1 MGDWDSTIS
10 ISAVSCQHSAC
21 NLSLVPTIIDMY
33 YLVSWGHILDSLFF
47 DWAKTSAVAKLNQ
60 MKKEKWSVTKNKEE
74 DSHCRKAA
82 VLQLNILLYN
92 SRLQI
97 TILNSQP
104 LVSAQNENPSECLP
118 SVTAHWAPAGLHLLL
133 CRYSITTQ
141 PQPQLASTGLRFLVI
156 GHQTFA
162 GEGSGSVESVDTV
175 GLACLKHTFCRN
187 CDALH

>member
-1 MGDWDSTIS
+1 
-10 ISAVSCQHSAC
+10 
-21 NLSLVPTIIDMY
+21 
-33 YLVSWGHILDSLFF
+33 
-47 DWAKTSAVAKLNQ
+47 
-60 MKKEKWSVTKNKEE
+60 MKKEKLIATINKEE

-97 TILNSQP
+97 SSPHSQP

-118 SVTAHWAPAGLHLLL
+118 SVTAHRAPAGLHLLL
-133 CRYSITTQ
+133 CRYSITT
-141 PQPQLASTGLRFLVI
+141 QPQLASTGLRFLVI

-175 GLACLKHTFCRN
+175 GAGLSHTHILQEFFNYCLYCISTKLKCYCSRL
-187 CDALH
+187 LHAGRLHSLVLVRWICCFVPVF

>member
-1 MGDWDSTIS
+1 
-10 ISAVSCQHSAC
+10 
-21 NLSLVPTIIDMY
+21 
-33 YLVSWGHILDSLFF
+33 
-47 DWAKTSAVAKLNQ
+47 
-60 MKKEKWSVTKNKEE
+60 MKKEKLIATINKEE

-97 TILNSQP
+97 SSPHSQP

-118 SVTAHWAPAGLHLLL
+118 SVTAPAGLHLLL

-175 GLACLKHTFCRN
+175 GAGLSQTHILQEFFNYCLFTEPRCYCSRL
-187 CDALH
+187 LHAGPSQAA

>member
-1 MGDWDSTIS
+1 
-10 ISAVSCQHSAC
+10 
-21 NLSLVPTIIDMY
+21 
-33 YLVSWGHILDSLFF
+33 
-47 DWAKTSAVAKLNQ
+47 
-60 MKKEKWSVTKNKEE
+60 MKKEKLIATINKEE

-97 TILNSQP
+97 SSPHSQP

-118 SVTAHWAPAGLHLLL
+118 SVTAPAGLHLLL

-187 CDALH
+187 FSIIVYLLRPRCYCSRLLHAGCCIA